1 MNSEKKI
8 VVGGTPLKLRIWKL
22 KFPELLE
29 KAKQNPDMMMFISSL
44 IKEQLAYI
52 FAECVADLPTTV
64 LDLHEMGGELCSL
77 RRKEAEVLKKSDQK
91 EEAAKIVA
99 NAESRWKTR
108 LLTIFEYL
116 ADEIESVLF

>member
-1 MNSEKKI
+1 M
-8 VVGGTPLKLRIWKL
+8 

-64 LDLHEMGGELCSL
+64 LDLREMGGELCSL

-91 EEAAKIVA
+91 EEAKIVA

>member
-1 MNSEKKI
+1 MRKQKKSWYDD
-8 VVGGTPLKLRIWKL
+8 VHL
-22 KFPELLE
+22 
-29 KAKQNPDMMMFISSL
+29 L

-116 ADEIESVLF
+116 ADEIESVLFLFGLFIAAF

>member
-1 MNSEKKI
+1 
-8 VVGGTPLKLRIWKL
+8 
-22 KFPELLE
+22 
-29 KAKQNPDMMMFISSL
+29 
-44 IKEQLAYI
+44 
-52 FAECVADLPTTV
+52 
-64 LDLHEMGGELCSL
+64 MGGELCSL

-108 LLTIFEYL
+108 LLTIFFEYL

>member
-1 MNSEKKI
+1 M
-8 VVGGTPLKLRIWKL
+8 
-22 KFPELLE
+22 
-29 KAKQNPDMMMFISSL
+29 
-44 IKEQLAYI
+44 
-52 FAECVADLPTTV
+52 

-116 ADEIESVLF
+116 ASEIVNCPMWEVSLMCFVLVCLLQMVNGRNKTI